1 MLANLQAIHNV
12 GWFKVHMHIEQNTY
26 MPTSNVKERGS
37 YCELLYCSANI
48 TKLVNFNMHT
58 HSQSLNTV
66 N

>member
-1 MLANLQAIHNV
+1 MLGGLK
-12 GWFKVHMHIEQNTY
+12 FTYTEQNTY

-58 HSQSLNTV
+58 HS
-66 N
+66 